1 MIALLLSVHGRV
13 QRVWYR
19 DWTVQNARELGLTG
33 WVKNEPDGS
42 VSALLQG
49 EEPIVR
55 QMIERM
61 RDGPPHALVD
71 RIEEQ
76 QVEAADLAGFNRR

>member
-1 MIALLLSVHGRV
+1 MTTLLLSVHGRV

-49 EEPIVR
+49 GEATVR

-61 RDGPPHALVD
+61 HDGPPHARVD

-76 QVEAADLAGFNRR
+76 QVDAQELASFERR